1 MHYVYILYSEK
12 TKKYYKGQ
20 TANLQARIQRHNMS
34 IEKSTRGG
42 APWKLVAYFTKADRS
57 EAMILERKLKNLDK
71 DRLED
76 FIRKYFKV
84 AVTDDLP

>member
-1 MHYVYILYSEK
+1 
-12 TKKYYKGQ
+12 
-20 TANLQARIQRHNMS
+20 MS